1 MAILYD
7 TYFVVALSFALFVA
21 LMWRLNVHKMALSM
35 LDARAD
41 RIRHELDE
49 AKRLRE
55 EAQTLLASY
64 ERRQKEVEA
73 QAADIVARATA
84 DAKTA
89 AEAAK
94 KDLAASVER
103 RLKSAQEQ
111 IASAEAAAM
120 REIKDRAVA
129 VAVAAA
135 GDAIRGAM
143 NPGAADARIDAAI
156 AEVGAKLH

>member
-7 TYFVVALSFALFVA
+7 TYFVVALAFFLFMG
-21 LMWRLNVHKMALSM
+21 LLYRLNVHKMAVKA
-35 LDARAD
+35 LDDRAE

-49 AKRLRE
+49 ARRLRE
-55 EAQTLLASY
+55 EAQSLLASY

-73 QAADIVARATA
+73 QAADILARATA

-94 KDLAASVER
+94 AELAVSMDR
-103 RLKSAQEQ
+103 RIRSAQEQ
-111 IASAEAAAM
+111 IASAEAAAV
-120 REIKDRAVA
+120 RDIRNQAIT

-135 GDAIRGAM
+135 AEALKGAM
-143 NPGAADARIDAAI
+143 TPAADNARIDAAI
-156 AEVGAKLH
+156 AEVGARLH